1 MGLFDSLI
9 KGAIG
14 GAMGGGAKEILI
26 EHVLGMISNEKT
38 GGLAG
43 LTKEFTKKGL
53 GDVVNS
59 WIGTGQN
66 MPISAD
72 QVAGVLGSSKIKSL
86 AEKAG
91 VSPEEISG
99 GLAHLFP
106 EIIDSLTPNGSVPDS
121 DTLSKGLGSIRKLIG
136 L

>member
-1 MGLFDSLI
+1 MGLFDSLL
-9 KGAIG
+9 KGVIG
-14 GAMGGGAKEILI
+14 GALGGGAKEILI
-26 EHVLGMISNEKT
+26 ENVLGMISNEKT
-38 GGLAG
+38 GGLQG
-43 LTKEFTKKGL
+43 LAEQFKKKGL
-53 GDVVNS
+53 GDVVGS

-66 MPISAD
+66 LPISPD
-72 QVAGVLGSSKIKSL
+72 QVAGVLGSSKIKSI

-106 EIIDSLTPNGSVPDS
+106 EIIDSLTPNGSVPDN
-121 DTLSKGLGSIRKLIG
+121 DTLAQGLGSIKKLFG

>member
-9 KGAIG
+9 KGVIG
-14 GAMGGGAKEILI
+14 GAMGGGAKEVLI
-26 EHVLGMISNEKT
+26 QHVLGMISNEKS
-38 GGLAG
+38 GGLEG

-53 GDVVNS
+53 GETVNS

-66 MPISAD
+66 LPISPD
-72 QVAGVLGSSKIKSL
+72 QVASVLGQSKIKSL

-91 VSPEEISG
+91 VSPDEISG

-106 EIIDSLTPNGSVPDS
+106 EIIDSLTPNGSIPDN
-121 DTLSKGLGSIRKLIG
+121 DTLSKGLGSLKKLIG